1 MRLPTVKI
9 TADNERGWKLINES
23 AFDASKHSLYEA
35 PVEEQE
41 VSGDEEGTKTV
52 DMTVA
57 ELKAALDKRDVK
69 YAAKATKPELLALFA
84 SLEDPKSDDA

>member
-9 TADNERGWKLINES
+9 AADNERGWKLINES
-23 AFDASKHSLYEA
+23 TFDASKHTLYEA

-41 VSGDEEGTKTV
+41 VASDEGGAKV
-52 DMTVA
+52 PDMTVP